1 MNQLLWL
8 RTDLRVSDNS
18 ALAAAMSAG
27 PTVALYLITPGQ
39 WHAHDDAPCKVDFW
53 LRNLAELSLRL
64 SELNVPLL
72 IRTVQDWQAVP
83 AVIADLCGTHEIGTL
98 HVNDEYGVNEQRRDE
113 AVAEA
118 LRKTPT
124 SMRRHLDQ
132 LLFAPGTITT
142 LSGGYFKVFSQ
153 FRKVCYARL
162 AGSLPA
168 CLPVPDRQASLLI

>member
-72 IRTVQDWQAVP
+72 IRTVQR
-83 AVIADLCGTHEIGTL
+83 DLAWHCS
-98 HVNDEYGVNEQRRDE
+98 
-113 AVAEA
+113 
-118 LRKTPT
+118 K
-124 SMRRHLDQ
+124 
-132 LLFAPGTITT
+132 
-142 LSGGYFKVFSQ
+142 SGMVS
-153 FRKVCYARL
+153 
-162 AGSLPA
+162 
-168 CLPVPDRQASLLI
+168 QASTFFYFTPRQPDSHYADVLRFIFWFSNLLQIMQFTLDTY